1 MTTEMMPM
9 PEMGLDDEPTRPAMY
24 PQAAATRKPMKKAS
38 AVHTTTSSQPRPLG
52 MVAASTK

>member
-1 MTTEMMPM
+1 M